1 MRLRKWLSQ
10 ATAKWVS
17 LFCFITTS
25 PKHPSSPWGKE
36 DKADKRQ
43 NNRGQGKHP
52 LVPFMKVGAGCLAPG
67 AGNQCLRQTAESF
80 TEEAMQHRATSAVPF
95 VLGGGG
101 RQDIPIPLNGLI
113 RQNEYWE
120 VYQQPRFWLS
130 GFRHSQDNLTLVVS
144 HSTKNT

>member
-1 MRLRKWLSQ
+1 MTGSCSGGEGTVNAVGKFTSLSFSSTVLGSGDEVKEMTLTSNCQMSFIVLLYYHQPKTSLKPLR
-10 ATAKWVS
+10 
-17 LFCFITTS
+17 
-25 PKHPSSPWGKE
+25 E

-67 AGNQCLRQTAESF
+67 AGNQCLWQTAESF

-113 RQNEYWE
+113 RQNEY
-120 VYQQPRFWLS
+120 
-130 GFRHSQDNLTLVVS
+130 
-144 HSTKNT
+144 